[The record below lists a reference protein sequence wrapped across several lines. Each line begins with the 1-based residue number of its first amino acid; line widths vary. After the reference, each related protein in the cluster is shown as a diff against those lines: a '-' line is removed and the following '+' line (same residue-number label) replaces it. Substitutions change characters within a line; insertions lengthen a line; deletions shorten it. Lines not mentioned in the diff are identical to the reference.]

1 MTNENIEAQTA
12 AAEVKPTAGMPNW
25 LLPDRVYDVLKW
37 VALIVLPALATLV
50 QALGPVW
57 GWTWA
62 DPAAT
67 TINAV
72 ALTIGVVIGAST
84 LKAKASKA

>member
-1 MTNENIEAQTA
+1 MTDENTEP
-12 AAEVKPTAGMPNW
+12 KTAGTEPTVPDW

-37 VALIVLPALATLV
+37 VALIVLPAMATLV

-67 TINAV
+67 TISAI
-72 ALTIGVVIGAST
+72 ALTIGVIIGASA
-84 LKAKASKA
+84 LKAKASKTE

>member
-1 MTNENIEAQTA
+1 MTDN
-12 AAEVKPTAGMPNW
+12 PTETPASTDTVPDW
-25 LLPDRVYDVLKW
+25 LIPSRVYDVLKW
-37 VALIVLPALATLV
+37 LALIVLPAIGVLV
-50 QALGPVW
+50 QTLGPVW

>member
-1 MTNENIEAQTA
+1 MS
-12 AAEVKPTAGMPNW
+12 
-25 LLPDRVYDVLKW
+25 
-37 VALIVLPALATLV
+37 
-50 QALGPVW
+50 LGPVW
-57 GWTWA
+57 GWTCA

-84 LKAKASKA
+84 LKAKASKTE

>member
-1 MTNENIEAQTA
+1 MTDENTEP
-12 AAEVKPTAGMPNW
+12 KTAGTEPTVPDW

-37 VALIVLPALATLV
+37 LALIVLPAMATLV
-50 QALGPVW
+50 QTLGPVW

-67 TINAV
+67 TISAI
-72 ALTIGVVIGAST
+72 ALTIGVIIGASA
-84 LKAKASKA
+84 LKAKASKTE